1 MPVGRKSSGLW
12 PAEASSP
19 IAPEIL
25 ESTTQKSPCGVD
37 STRGAR
43 SRSCAGACDVHRS
56 FGGFTCGSAEMMRSF
71 AMGRPPSWRRV
82 INRPGSGGPPGSGRD
97 ARLER
102 LEGLAAPAGRALDDV
117 GDQRGDLVL
126 LLGRPHDTA
135 DRLQLLGD
143 HLEGLHR
150 PLPVAGALGRGELPP
165 GLADQLLQL
174 GRGRRGQVVHAR
186 PPDGR
191 VHYVEAAADA
201 GKARPGRVRAAGDRV
216 AAVVGAGIA
225 VVAAERRPPHAEAAG
240 AALDAVAD
248 VAVVAVVWVVIAVG
262 VAGTGSVH
270 HA

>member
-1 MPVGRKSSGLW
+1 MPAGRNSSGLW
-12 PAEASSP
+12 PAEASRP
-19 IAPEIL
+19 IAPETC
-25 ESTTQKSPCGVD
+25 ESTIQKSPCGVD

-43 SRSCAGACDVHRS
+43 SRSCAGARDVPRS
-56 FGGFTCGSAEMMRSF
+56 FGGFTCESAEMMRSF

-117 GDQRGDLVL
+117 GDRRGDLVL

-150 PLPVAGALGRGELPP
+150 PLPVAGALGRGELPA

-174 GRGRRGQVVHAR
+174 GRGRRGQGVHAR
-186 PPDGR
+186 PPEGPGP
-191 VHYVEAAADA
+191 YLAAAA
-201 GKARPGRVRAAGDRV
+201 APRKPPSGLVRSAWGPV
-216 AAVVGAGIA
+216 ATV
-225 VVAAERRPPHAEAAG
+225 
-240 AALDAVAD
+240 L
-248 VAVVAVVWVVIAVG
+248 
-262 VAGTGSVH
+262 
-270 HA
+270 